1 MKAGMII
8 RSKQA
13 IRGRSNRRRW
23 FIKKEG
29 ELKQYVKDRTY
40 RMVKAYRVAPLEDLE
55 HGFWVTEVQLHER
68 FEEVV

>member
-13 IRGRSNRRRW
+13 TRLSDHRRW

-29 ELKQYVKDRTY
+29 ELKRQRSTGRATVKGY
-40 RMVKAYRVAPLEDLE
+40 RIAPLENLE
-55 HGFWVTEVQLHER
+55 KGFWVTEEQLHER

>member
-8 RSKQA
+8 RSKQLV
-13 IRGRSNRRRW
+13 SPPDNDRRW

-29 ELKQYVKDRTY
+29 ELKRQNRHGEH
-40 RMVKAYRVAPLEDLE
+40 MVKGYRVAPLQDLE
-55 HGFWVTEVQLHER
+55 HGFWVTERQLHER

>member
-8 RSKQA
+8 RSKQLV
-13 IRGRSNRRRW
+13 SPPDNDRRW

-29 ELKQYVKDRTY
+29 ELKRQNRHGLT
-40 RMVKAYRVAPLEDLE
+40 MVKGYRVAPLEDLE
-55 HGFWVTEVQLHER
+55 HGFWVTEKQLHER